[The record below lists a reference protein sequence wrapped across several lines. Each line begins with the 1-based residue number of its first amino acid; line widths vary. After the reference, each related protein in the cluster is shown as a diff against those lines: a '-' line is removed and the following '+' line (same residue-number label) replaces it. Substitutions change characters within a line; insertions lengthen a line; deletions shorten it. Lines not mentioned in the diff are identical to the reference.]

1 MERMVDA
8 LIKSPDIYT
17 MKQLFSTLISLAM
30 FFNCYAQNVV
40 YSSAGK
46 TAHFAKE
53 DLDITFSASTIRL
66 PQAAGHEFAPALAA
80 ILPTVIDAG
89 FKLTTGIL
97 EKRVKKFSA
106 EYTKE
111 QSSPLTAGD
120 GFWPEFKLVRTINLE
135 ESPAASKEALG
146 ISFKIDKTPSNKLF
160 YYYVDALS
168 LAYSAAKATA
178 RSNTFDYVIELK
190 INYIQGT
197 EKKTLT
203 LAPLVISSVA
213 FGNLQVADA
222 KYRTEIF
229 TIPDESIVT
238 GVSLKVT
245 ETNPAKTRA
254 EKILGIWNDHKD
266 EAKTIVNNFLPKAD
280 SGSGNGGGGD
290 AKKKAPGQGGNQEAG
305 ND

>member
-1 MERMVDA
+1 MERLADA
-8 LIKSPDIYT
+8 LIKPMIYT

-30 FFNCYAQNVV
+30 FFNCHAQNVV

-53 DLDITFSASTIRL
+53 DLDITFTASTVRL

-80 ILPTVIDAG
+80 LIPTVIDAG
-89 FKLTTGIL
+89 FKLTTSIL

-111 QSSPLTAGD
+111 QSSPATTGD

-135 ESPAASKEALG
+135 ENKAASKEALN
-146 ISFKIDKTPSNKLF
+146 ISFTVKKTPAGKLF
-160 YYYVDALS
+160 YYYVNAFA
-168 LAYSAAKATA
+168 LAYSSAKATA
-178 RSNTFDYVIELK
+178 KSNTFDYVIELK

-203 LAPLVISSVA
+203 LAPLVISSVP
-213 FGNLQVADA
+213 FGDLQIAGD

-266 EAKTIVNNFLPKAD
+266 EAKTIVNNFLPKGD
-280 SGSGNGGGGD
+280 SDGGSGGGDD
-290 AKKKAPGQGGNQEAG
+290 AKKKGQGKGGNQETG

>member
-1 MERMVDA
+1 
-8 LIKSPDIYT
+8 
-17 MKQLFSTLISLAM
+17 M

-53 DLDITFSASTIRL
+53 DLDITFAASKIRL

-80 ILPTVIDAG
+80 LLPTVIDAG
-89 FKLTTGIL
+89 FKLTTSIL

-120 GFWPEFKLVRTINLE
+120 GYWPEFKLVRTINLE
-135 ESPAASKEALG
+135 ENPDASKEALA
-146 ISFKIDKTPSNKLF
+146 ISFKIDKTANNKLF
-160 YYYVDALS
+160 YYYIDALG

-178 RSNTFDYVIELK
+178 KSNTFDYVIELK

-203 LAPLVISSVA
+203 LAPLVISSVP
-213 FGNLQVADA
+213 FGNLPVTGP

-266 EAKTIVNNFLPKAD
+266 EAKTIVNNFLPKGNSD
-280 SGSGNGGGGD
+280 SGNGGGDD
-290 AKKKAPGQGGNQEAG
+290 AGKKGQGKGGNQETG
-305 ND
+305 NN